1 MSDELP
7 AEREK
12 MDMDIVIVGAGP
24 AGLSAAIQLKKLS
37 IKQDCEISVC
47 VVEKGSEVGAHI
59 LSGAV
64 LESRALDELIPDW
77 ENREAPLN
85 TPVTSEKILFLSEK
99 KERKIPSIFLPPAM
113 HNKGNYIISL
123 GNFCRWLANQAEEL
137 GVEIYP
143 GFAASEVLYNN
154 DGAVIGIA
162 TGDMGVQADGS
173 EGPNFERG
181 MELHAKYTFFSEGCR
196 GHLGKQ
202 LKNKFNLEDNVQI
215 QTYGIGIK
223 ELWEIDPAKH
233 HPGFVLHT
241 AGWPL
246 DNNTYGGSFSYHLEN
261 NQLAIGFVVGLDY
274 QNPYLSPYEEF
285 QKFKTHP
292 SIKPMLEGGKR
303 VAYGARALNEG
314 GHQCLPKLHFPGG
327 LLIGCDAGTLNMPKI
342 KGTHTAMKS
351 GMLAAETA
359 FDAIQNNRSNDDL
372 SDFNLKFRGSWAGKE
387 LYAARNVRP
396 SFKWGLLAGTIY
408 TGFDQIFMRGKAPWT
423 LKHHDPDHL
432 QLKKAAD
439 CTPIDYPKPDG
450 KITFDKL
457 TNVSFSATNHEENQP
472 CHLQLK
478 DKSIPTSVNLAQYD
492 GPEARFCPAG
502 VYEYVE
508 EQEGPRLQINAQNCV
523 HCKTCDIKDPSQ
535 NIEWV
540 TPEGG
545 GGPNYP
551 NM

>member
-1 MSDELP
+1 
-7 AEREK
+7 
-12 MDMDIVIVGAGP
+12 
-24 AGLSAAIQLKKLS
+24 
-37 IKQDCEISVC
+37 
-47 VVEKGSEVGAHI
+47 
-59 LSGAV
+59 
-64 LESRALDELIPDW
+64 
-77 ENREAPLN
+77 
-85 TPVTSEKILFLSEK
+85 
-99 KERKIPSIFLPPAM
+99 M

-246 DNNTYGGSFSYHLEN
+246 DNDTYGGSFSYHLEN

-432 QLKKAAD
+432 QLKKATD